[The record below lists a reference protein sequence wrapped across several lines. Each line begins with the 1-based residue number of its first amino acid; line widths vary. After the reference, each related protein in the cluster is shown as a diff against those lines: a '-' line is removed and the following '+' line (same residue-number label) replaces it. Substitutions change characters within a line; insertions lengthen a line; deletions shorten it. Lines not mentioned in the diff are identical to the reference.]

1 MTRNIWL
8 SHSSQAP
15 TSKSRPTPPVGIPPR
30 VGRDEREIT
39 LPLGE
44 GRVRASRFGETS
56 GDPAELRSGLRQVF
70 LRCHSS
76 SILRDPALTQNSK
89 HPRSQTRMRNR
100 LFLIWERETRMRNEL
115 FLIGEGPTPKRNG
128 PFHIRGRQTQMR
140 NCPFII
146 RKSALQMRNELFLIR
161 ESPLQIRNTL
171 GIAQHKARKQD
182 SGFLNSVEAVNL
194 DDSAATLRCRR
205 LSTPRQAHDTR
216 LTAPTIV
223 R

>member
-15 TSKSRPTPPVGIPPR
+15 TSKSWPTPPVGIPPR

-89 HPRSQTRMRNR
+89 HPRSQTRMRNQ
-100 LFLIWERETRMRNEL
+100 LFLIRESATQMRDGL
-115 FLIGEGPTPKRNG
+115 FQ
-128 PFHIRGRQTQMR
+128 IRGRQTLMR

-161 ESPLQIRNTL
+161 
-171 GIAQHKARKQD
+171 
-182 SGFLNSVEAVNL
+182 
-194 DDSAATLRCRR
+194 
-205 LSTPRQAHDTR
+205 
-216 LTAPTIV
+216 
-223 R
+223 

>member
-15 TSKSRPTPPVGIPPR
+15 TSKSRPTPPVGIPCR
-30 VGRDEREIT
+30 VARDEREIT

-56 GDPAELRSGLRQVF
+56 GDSAELRSRLRQVF

-115 FLIGEGPTPKRNG
+115 FLIGESALQMRDGL
-128 PFHIRGRQTQMR
+128 FQIRGRQTLMR
-140 NCPFII
+140 NGP
-146 RKSALQMRNELFLIR
+146 FLIR
-161 ESPLQIRNTL
+161 ESPLPMRN
-171 GIAQHKARKQD
+171 RP
-182 SGFLNSVEAVNL
+182 F
-194 DDSAATLRCRR
+194 
-205 LSTPRQAHDTR
+205 
-216 LTAPTIV
+216 
-223 R
+223 

>member
-15 TSKSRPTPPVGIPPR
+15 TSKSWPTPPVGIRPR

-56 GDPAELRSGLRQVF
+56 GDSAELRSRLRQVF

-89 HPRSQTRMRNR
+89 HPRSQTRMRNGV
-100 LFLIWERETRMRNEL
+100 

-140 NCPFII
+140 NCPFTI
-146 RKSALQMRNELFLIR
+146 RKSALQMRNELF
-161 ESPLQIRNTL
+161 Q
-171 GIAQHKARKQD
+171 
-182 SGFLNSVEAVNL
+182 
-194 DDSAATLRCRR
+194 
-205 LSTPRQAHDTR
+205 
-216 LTAPTIV
+216 V
-223 R
+223 RG